1 MENNNQEKE
10 KNPLKKW
17 VIILGALCAVLL
29 FTTLYFGF
37 FAKPVFNTEYTQV
50 TKEKD
55 NLQAELDAL
64 LAEHEQIKSEYG
76 ELSELLSE
84 KDSTIMANAAE
95 IQKLIASQAD
105 YNKIKRQLQRLQN
118 IAQEYVTEIDQL
130 YTENKALKEENT
142 QVKETLAQTQVE
154 KAQLERHKDSLNTK
168 LTGAAVFKAYNIK
181 SNAVYYKAKGDE
193 VETEKASRAEALK
206 TTLTLAEN
214 SLLPSGPVNLY
225 CRIAIPETGRVLTP
239 GAGDAYTF
247 VNDGQRLQYTAKTT
261 VDYNNKA
268 QNVTLKWDIRDNDKA
283 VKGRYIV
290 QLFTDNAYLGESYI
304 TLK

>member
-37 FAKPVFNTEYTQV
+37 FAKPVFNSEYTQV
-50 TKEKD
+50 TQENE

-64 LAEHEQIKSEYG
+64 LADHEQIKSEYG

-105 YNKIKRQLQRLQN
+105 YNKIKKQLKRLQN

-142 QVKETLAQTQVE
+142 QVKETLAQTREE
-154 KAQLERHKDSLNTK
+154 KAALERHKDSLSTK
-168 LTGAAVFKAYNIK
+168 ISGAAIFRAYNIK
-181 SNAVYYKAKGDE
+181 SKAVYYKSKGDE
-193 VETEKASRAEALK
+193 IETDRASRATALT

-214 SLLPSGPVNLY
+214 SLLESGPVNLY
-225 CRIAIPETGRVLTP
+225 CRIAIPGTGRVLTP
-239 GAGDAYTF
+239 GTGDAYTF
-247 VNDGQRLQYTAKTT
+247 VNNGQRLQYSAKTT
-261 VDYNNKA
+261 VNYDNKA
-268 QNVTLKWDIRDNDKA
+268 QHVTLKWDIRNNDKA
-283 VKGRYIV
+283 VKGKYVV
-290 QLFTDNAYLGESYI
+290 QIFTEDTYLGESYF